1 MKKYQ
6 IGLYFKIEPFRE
18 IRLTCIC
25 ANRLGQTC
33 VDYINHLAVGQLVR
47 WSVGPLVRQSVGLL
61 IHWLV
66 CEQTPKYS
74 PEV

>member
-6 IGLYFKIEPFRE
+6 IGLYFKIKPSRE
-18 IRLTCIC
+18 VRLTCIC

-33 VDYINHLAVGQLVR
+33 VDYINHLAVGQLVC